1 MGALFSS
8 LAFTLYTL
16 HSTPYTLHFTL
27 YTLHSTLYT
36 KKTTKYAFLFAIS
49 KKKQYL
55 CGAI

>member
-8 LAFTLYTL
+8 LAFTLYT
-16 HSTPYTLHFTL
+16 
-27 YTLHSTLYT
+27 
-36 KKTTKYAFLFAIS
+36 KKHNKYAFLFAIS

>member
-1 MGALFSS
+1 MGALLSS

-16 HSTPYTLHFTL
+16 H
-27 YTLHSTLYT
+27 
-36 KKTTKYAFLFAIS
+36 KKNNKYAFLFAIS